1 MNGRAVGLVR
11 GATSRMATMYYGILR
26 ALRMQNTLLATIHQA
41 KFVGLPK
48 NARINAA
55 IFDIQNQNFFKALF
69 TILMA
74 VLDTLIVLRACDKN
88 EPMMD
93 KIYYLCHQTTE
104 SIKRSK
110 SALNDTEVFDEFD
123 CGDSDD
129 LDEEEQ
135 EMFGTSH
142 GEKVEV
148 KE

>member
-1 MNGRAVGLVR
+1 
-11 GATSRMATMYYGILR
+11 
-26 ALRMQNTLLATIHQA
+26 MQNTLLATIHQA